1 MADTAILLQK
11 RKALI
16 YKQLRN
22 SGVLAH
28 FLLLG
33 YMFGLQPLLNKTM
46 AIVADAN
53 ISGRA
58 SDINRAVERL
68 KSISG
73 EDSQQVNRKNKTH
86 LEVGKLGVR
95 FLIIANEMQDMRDSS
110 GALASRFNFL
120 VTTESFL
127 GREDMRLGER
137 LLEEVPG
144 IFVWALGGLA
154 RLRRRGYLL
163 EHSASKTSRE
173 DFEAMSSPM
182 TTFID
187 EWCQLGPGR
196 YVPIDALWR
205 AHCHWSKRNGRGD
218 GFSKQK
224 FALKVKSVVPGI
236 VKDRRRMDLSTLGFE
251 YDMDSKGDDNR
262 VQLYL
267 GIDLQEEY
275 KKRVDNM
282 DTADRG
288 WTH

>member
-1 MADTAILLQK
+1 
-11 RKALI
+11 
-16 YKQLRN
+16 
-22 SGVLAH
+22 
-28 FLLLG
+28 
-33 YMFGLQPLLNKTM
+33 M
-46 AIVADAN
+46 AIIGDAN

-58 SDINRAVERL
+58 SDVTRAVERL

-144 IFVWALGGLA
+144 IFVWALAGLK
-154 RLRRRGYLL
+154 RLRKRGYLI
-163 EHSASKTSRE
+163 EHPASRESRE

-182 TTFID
+182 TVFVK
-187 EWCQLGPGR
+187 EWCELGPEKW
-196 YVPIDALWR
+196 VPVDALWQTYGD
-205 AHCHWSKRNGRGD
+205 WSRLNGRGD

-224 FALKVKSVVPGI
+224 FATKLRGAIQGI
-236 VKDRRRMDLSTLGFE
+236 NKDRRRLELSTLEVE
-251 YDMDSKGDDNR
+251 YGMDSKGDDNR
-262 VQLYL
+262 VHVYL
-267 GIDLQEEY
+267 GIDLKEEY
-275 KKRVDNM
+275 KKRVDRV
-282 DTADRG
+282 DTVDKG
-288 WTH
+288 WTA